1 MHKGVLS
8 IISMRY
14 FTTKGIC
21 SLVNLFLIKF
31 GKDKKTQDIHNLEWN
46 NFNGNLDFNQK
57 KLLFSNKFTDV
68 TLVSDDKIAFKARKF
83 VLGACSP
90 VLRELLIENF
100 HPQPLKLEKIILM
113 LARNTV

>member
-68 TLVSDDKIAFKARKF
+68 TLVSVDKIAFTACKF

-90 VLRELLIENF
+90 F
-100 HPQPLKLEKIILM
+100 
-113 LARNTV
+113 